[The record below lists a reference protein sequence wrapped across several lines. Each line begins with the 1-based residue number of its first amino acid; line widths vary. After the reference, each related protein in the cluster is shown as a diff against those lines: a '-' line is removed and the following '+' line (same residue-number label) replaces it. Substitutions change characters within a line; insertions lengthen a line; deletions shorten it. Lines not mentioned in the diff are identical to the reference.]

1 MKAVKG
7 RGQILRDDPQE
18 VAGHGDDLQVVRAVE
33 HLIRKACVCQLVVV
47 EVHGPERPMINGSS

>member
-7 RGQILRDDPQE
+7 RGQILRDNPQE

-33 HLIRKACVCQLVVV
+33 HLIWKACICQLVVM
-47 EVHGPERPMINGSS
+47 EVH